1 MSNGVKRKQ
10 LGRGLSSLLGK
21 DTLVEDGRSTNTNQ
35 VISISNIQPG
45 RGQPRRVFDDEE
57 LNALAKS
64 IEQRGVLQPLL
75 LRRPPEDK
83 GKFEIIAGERRWRAA
98 QIAQLHEVPAVIKD
112 FSDQEALEIGL
123 IENIQRSD
131 LQPLEEADAFQR
143 LIDEHGHTQELVA
156 QAVGKSRSYVANS
169 LRLLS
174 LPERAR
180 DYLEAGKITSGH
192 ARALLV
198 SREAEKL
205 ADYVVSG
212 GLSVRATEK
221 LVQDRLNNKN
231 SSGLKA
237 KHRKKLDPYSLNPD
251 ILALEKNISEKTG
264 LKVEVRTKEDQK
276 GFVAI
281 HYQTLDQFDHIVK
294 KLTS

>member
-75 LRRPPEDK
+75 LRRPPEGK

>member
-251 ILALEKNISEKTG
+251 ILALEQSISEKTG
-264 LKVEVRTKEDQK
+264 LKVEVKTKESQN
-276 GFVAI
+276 GSVTI
-281 HYQTLDQFDHIVK
+281 HYQTLDQFDDIVK

>member
-1 MSNGVKRKQ
+1 MSAGAKRKQ

-21 DTLVEDGRSTNTNQ
+21 DPLVEEMKSSNINQ
-35 VISISNIQPG
+35 VISISDIQPG
-45 RGQPRRVFDDEE
+45 GGQPRRVFDDGE
-57 LNALAKS
+57 LSALAKS
-64 IEQRGVLQPLL
+64 IKERGVLQPLL
-75 LRRPPEDK
+75 LRRLSANKEK
-83 GKFEIIAGERRWRAA
+83 YEIIAGERRWRAA
-98 QIAQLHEVPAVIKD
+98 QIAQLHEVPAVIKE

-143 LIDEHGHTQELVA
+143 LIDEYGHTQELVA
-156 QAVGKSRSYVANS
+156 QAVGKSRSYVANA
-169 LRLLS
+169 LRLLA
-174 LPERAR
+174 LPVKVR
-180 DYLEAGKITSGH
+180 DYLEAGRITAGH

-198 SREAEKL
+198 SPEAEKL

-231 SSGLKA
+231 SSSFNVARTK
-237 KHRKKLDPYSLNPD
+237 RLDPDSVNPD
-251 ILALEKNISEKTG
+251 ILALEQSISEKTG
-264 LKVEVRTKEDQK
+264 LKVEVKTKEGEN
-276 GFVAI
+276 GFVTI

>member
-251 ILALEKNISEKTG
+251 ILALEQSISEKTG
-264 LKVEVRTKEDQK
+264 LKVEVKTKEGQN
-276 GFVAI
+276 GFVTI
-281 HYQTLDQFDHIVK
+281 HYQTLDQFDDIVK